1 MRQSLVIGNWKMHG
15 SLSANDKLLTALLPL
30 LANSVNAKVV
40 ICPPTIY
47 LQNVASQI
55 TRSQLLLGAQN
66 ICAEAATSGAFTGE
80 VSAAML
86 ADFAVR
92 YVIVGHS
99 ERREYYAENDEI
111 VAKKFVQA
119 QSAGLIPVLCVG
131 ENLQQREQGET
142 LDFITAQLTAVV
154 KIAGIQAFSN
164 AVIAYE
170 PIWAIGTGKTASP
183 EQAQEVHAH
192 IRQEISKLSK
202 EIAEKI
208 QLLYGGSVKAD
219 NAKSL
224 FMKADIDGALVGGA
238 SLNADDFSVICKAAE

>member
-15 SLSANDKLLTALLPL
+15 SLSENDKLLAALLPR
-30 LANSVNAKVV
+30 LADGSKAKVV

-47 LQNVASQI
+47 LQNISGKIIDSHLV
-55 TRSQLLLGAQN
+55 LGAQN
-66 ICAEAATSGAFTGE
+66 VCAEVSTSGAFTGE
-80 VSAAML
+80 VSARML

-92 YVIVGHS
+92 YVIIGHS
-99 ERREYYAENDEI
+99 ERRQYYGENDDI
-111 VAKKFVQA
+111 VSGKFIQA
-119 QSAGLIPVLCVG
+119 QLQGLIPVLCVG
-131 ENLQQREQGET
+131 ENLQQREEGET
-142 LDFITAQLTAVV
+142 LDVISRQITAIVNKV
-154 KIAGIQAFSN
+154 GIEAFSN

-170 PIWAIGTGKTASP
+170 PVWAIGTGKTASP

-192 IRQEISKLSK
+192 IRQEIRKSSK

-219 NAKSL
+219 NAESL
-224 FMKADIDGALVGGA
+224 FKMADIDGALVGGA